1 MRPTWGECT
10 LGGDP
15 VSLRVGDVGLA
26 RQFARLQLQRP
37 TVAKDILAAAKVG
50 AAVGSSDS
58 TRRHRGASSTLV
70 DSDQLVAEAL
80 AEVGL
85 PGDLASRNVDD
96 LSGGQMRRVALA
108 GVLASHPKVL
118 VLDEPFA
125 GLDVESRRLLSDVL
139 RKRRADGLGLIVIS
153 HDTDELIDL
162 VDNHLHL
169 AQGVIR

>member
-1 MRPTWGECT
+1 M
-10 LGGDP
+10 
-15 VSLRVGDVGLA
+15 
-26 RQFARLQLQRP
+26 
-37 TVAKDILAAAKVG
+37 
-50 AAVGSSDS
+50 
-58 TRRHRGASSTLV
+58 
-70 DSDQLVAEAL
+70 
-80 AEVGL
+80 GL

-139 RKRRADGLGLIVIS
+139 RKRRADGLGLIIIS

-162 VDNHLHL
+162 ADNHLHL